1 MQVYSADGTPLRG
14 DLITRVVLRTDL
26 TPIPSTV
33 EIRAVKTR
41 ETSAALV
48 EGLIVMVGADMT
60 AYELVRVDNDN
71 SKGMQQ
77 GGREVAPIEAFGILA
92 SCAALGRRLQ
102 RSIIREG
109 STFADIYRSI
119 GATAVIESDF
129 TVPAFAA
136 FVGMLPTP
144 EIAKVL
150 QEEAAAVFY
159 AGGKVRFRRLVEL
172 INTKAAITFPVDRT
186 EETSSDFL
194 ERHAIPFVITT
205 TPANAI
211 VTSKREAARGMVY
224 RPRADQ
230 RILNNMGTVLVQRR
244 KMRESLSPDFNAG
257 MRVDIG
263 SVPHIVITAAHV
275 RASSTDEGAGEE
287 FTQLWLGEVAK

>member
-1 MQVYSADGTPLRG
+1 MQVYAADGTPLRG
-14 DLITRVVLRTDL
+14 DLITRVVQRTDL

-33 EIRAVKTR
+33 EIRAIKTR

-60 AYELVRVDNDN
+60 AYELFRVDSDK

-77 GGREVAPIEAFGILA
+77 GSREIAPIEAFGILA

-119 GATAVIESDF
+119 GCTAVIESDF
-129 TVPAFAA
+129 TVPVFAA
-136 FVGMLPTP
+136 LVGSIPTP
-144 EIAKVL
+144 MIAQVL
-150 QEEAAAVFY
+150 QEEAAIVFY
-159 AGGKVRFRRLVEL
+159 AGGKVRFRRLADL
-172 INTKAAITFPVDRT
+172 INTKASITFDKDRT
-186 EETSSDFL
+186 EEISSDFL
-194 ERHAIPFVITT
+194 ERHAIPFVVSSS
-205 TPANAI
+205 PSGAI
-211 VTSKREAARGMVY
+211 ITSKREAARGMVY

-244 KMRESLSPDFNAG
+244 KMREALSPDFNAG
-257 MRVDIG
+257 TRVDIG
-263 SVPHIVITAAHV
+263 GLPHIVITAAHV
-275 RASSTDEGAGEE
+275 RASANDKGAGEE
-287 FTQLWLGEVAK
+287 FTQLWLGEVVK